1 MTWFFFG
8 GGQEDGLEMV
18 KLEAGRLR
26 ESDDELVQA
35 RGGGICMSTGAPGG

>member
-18 KLEAGRLR
+18 KLEAGRLG
-26 ESDDELVQA
+26 EDWQ
-35 RGGGICMSTGAPGG
+35 